1 MIAITRLDGSTLVVN
16 ADLIETIEHSGD
28 TVVTLV
34 SGTRF
39 VARESVAEL
48 IDAVVRF
55 RTAVLVHAEKASY
68 PAIVERGDPPPGSTV
83 APAQAA
89 KVIPMTS
96 GRRSPEPEG

>member
-1 MIAITRLDGSTLVVN
+1 MIPITRLDGSTLVVN

-55 RTAVLVHAEKASY
+55 RTGVLLHAEKASY
-68 PAIVERGDPPPGSTV
+68 PTVVERGGPPPGST
-83 APAQAA
+83 PEPSQPA
-89 KVIPMTS
+89 KVIPMTA

>member
-16 ADLIETIEHSGD
+16 ADLIETVEHRGD

-39 VARESVAEL
+39 VVRDSVAEI

-55 RTAVLVHAEKASY
+55 RSGVLHAVESRLQGTG
-68 PAIVERGDPPPGSTV
+68 PDPVVS
-83 APAQAA
+83 APVGGGAA
-89 KVIPMTS
+89 KVIPMSAKARS
-96 GRRSPEPEG
+96 GDND